1 MQAAFPGGR
10 DLPDGSARSGK
21 GALILT
27 RSAEMPSKASRQT
40 QGTPQ
45 QPEYSRDGRPLLLAF
60 RTPPLRPAA
69 PSGRPD
75 AASGHPDTVSG
86 RPDAASSTGCPLAFW
101 PPGRHLFGR
110 TPSG

>member
-60 RTPPLRPAA
+60 RTPPLA
-69 PSGRPD
+69 
-75 AASGHPDTVSG
+75 T
-86 RPDAASSTGCPLAFW
+86 
-101 PPGRHLFGR
+101 R
-110 TPSG
+110 TPSLRPGAHIKTRRAAVQTDKDAKSGRQH